1 MATTKVKYYIGQ
13 LYERNGEYE
22 YYHTMKFKLGSRFS
36 PLKYMKELAK
46 HWYADYNA
54 EREKGPEGGWLFHG
68 GAVFVEEREF
78 KEISESTY
86 NELGDLV

>member
-1 MATTKVKYYIGQ
+1 
-13 LYERNGEYE
+13 
-22 YYHTMKFKLGSRFS
+22 
-36 PLKYMKELAK
+36 MKELAK